1 MGRLISVAKCFHSTY
16 VLCVCVC
23 EEKCCK
29 PPHVLCFAGSVNL
42 LFNSDIAS
50 EFPYIHDHHSTNIQ
64 SWRHMGFTWH
74 TEVCFPNIYNIHL
87 SMYMIARGLKK
98 ANSCIK
104 SACVY
109 ITVVRHHF
117 LALTKKV
124 CYRNSISIYTHSR
137 HTLNTQEEA
146 TQHTEE
152 KKRWNERAHAKVCME
167 IGFNCTEHWLSTIVS
182 PEYSIQFCN
191 EIFQL
196 FNIFF

>member
-1 MGRLISVAKCFHSTY
+1 MWTVGSWKRRKLWKAKRETCSMGRLISVAKCFHSTY

-109 ITVVRHHF
+109 NRCSSSF
-117 LALTKKV
+117 LGIDQKSVLSKFDFH
-124 CYRNSISIYTHSR
+124 IYT
-137 HTLNTQEEA
+137 
-146 TQHTEE
+146 
-152 KKRWNERAHAKVCME
+152 
-167 IGFNCTEHWLSTIVS
+167 
-182 PEYSIQFCN
+182 
-191 EIFQL
+191 
-196 FNIFF
+196 